1 MRFGLAEPVI
11 AKIQALFA
19 RFPEVQ
25 RAILYGSRAKGNFK
39 PGSDID
45 LTLHG
50 ESLSQRVLNQIA
62 ADLDDLLLPYTFDLS
77 IFAHIENAN
86 LREHIERVGKLFYE
100 KKSGDEP
107 MRRRGVREGD
117 GEIGRIL

>member
-11 AKIQALFA
+11 AKIQAVFA

-77 IFAHIENAN
+77 IFDHIENAK
-86 LREHIERVGKLFYE
+86 LREHIERVGKLF
-100 KKSGDEP
+100 
-107 MRRRGVREGD
+107 
-117 GEIGRIL
+117 